1 MSDIKV
7 EGLRHVYSAKTPFE
21 KVALDGIDLEIPQGQ
36 LIGVIGHTGSGKSTF
51 VQHLN
56 ALLAPSE
63 GKIYVGGKDINADKL
78 SRKAVKSEVGLVF
91 QYPEYQLFAET
102 VREDVG
108 FGPKNMGLS
117 PEEIDRRVR
126 SAMEL
131 VGLAYEQFSE
141 KSPFEL
147 SGGEKRRA
155 ALAGIVAMEP
165 RYIVLDEPM
174 AGLDPRGRKEILSML
189 ESLRKRTSCAVIM
202 VSHSMD
208 DVAAHAE
215 RVLVLHKGQTAFL
228 DTPDKVFA
236 HGEELR
242 KMGLSLPEASRLSLL
257 LREKGLAVPEGLY
270 TMEKMQQWL
279 LEVLS

>member
-1 MSDIKV
+1 MPIVVNHLSHAYSNGGVLSMPALHDVSLTIQ
-7 EGLRHVYSAKTPFE
+7 EGEFLC
-21 KVALDGIDLEIPQGQ
+21 I
-36 LIGVIGHTGSGKSTF
+36 IGHTGSGKTTF

-56 ALLAPSE
+56 GLLLPTSGTVTVDGLAMEDKKLRKQIRSL
-63 GKIYVGGKDINADKL
+63 VGM
-78 SRKAVKSEVGLVF
+78 VF

-108 FGPKNMGLS
+108 FGPKNMGLG
-117 PEEIDRRVR
+117 EQEIDRRVR

-131 VGLAYEQFSE
+131 VGLPYEQFSE

-189 ESLRKRTSCAVIM
+189 EALRSRTGCSIIM

-215 RVLVLHKGQTAFL
+215 RVLVLHHGEMAYL
-228 DTPDKVFA
+228 DTPDKVFS
-236 HGEELR
+236 HGEELK

-257 LREKGLAVPEGLY
+257 LREKGVNVPEGLY
-270 TMEKMQQWL
+270 TMDRMQKWL
-279 LEVLS
+279 TEVLA

>member
-1 MSDIKV
+1 MPIVVTHLSHAYSNGGVLSMPVLHDVSLTIQ
-7 EGLRHVYSAKTPFE
+7 EGEFLC
-21 KVALDGIDLEIPQGQ
+21 I
-36 LIGVIGHTGSGKSTF
+36 IGHTGSGKTTF

-56 ALLAPSE
+56 GLLLPTSGTVTVDGLAMEDKKLRKQIRSL
-63 GKIYVGGKDINADKL
+63 VGM
-78 SRKAVKSEVGLVF
+78 VF

-108 FGPKNMGLS
+108 FGPKNMGLT
-117 PEEIDRRVR
+117 EQEIDRRVR

-131 VGLAYEQFSE
+131 VGLPYEQFSE

-174 AGLDPRGRKEILSML
+174 AGLDPRGRREILSML
-189 ESLRKRTSCAVIM
+189 ESLRKRTNCAIIM

-215 RVLVLHKGQTAFL
+215 RVLVLHHGEMAYL
-228 DTPDKVFA
+228 DTPDKVFS
-236 HGEELR
+236 HGEELK

-257 LREKGLAVPEGLY
+257 LREKGVDVPEGLY
-270 TMEKMQQWL
+270 TMDRMQKWL
-279 LEVLS
+279 TEVLA

>member
-1 MSDIKV
+1 MPVLHDVSLTIQ
-7 EGLRHVYSAKTPFE
+7 EGEFLC
-21 KVALDGIDLEIPQGQ
+21 I
-36 LIGVIGHTGSGKSTF
+36 IGHTGSGKTTF

-56 ALLAPSE
+56 GLLLPTSGTVTVDGLAMEDKKLRKQIRSL
-63 GKIYVGGKDINADKL
+63 VGM
-78 SRKAVKSEVGLVF
+78 VF

-108 FGPKNMGLS
+108 FGPKNMGLT
-117 PEEIDRRVR
+117 EQEIDRRVR

-131 VGLAYEQFSE
+131 VGLPYEQFSE

-174 AGLDPRGRKEILSML
+174 AGLDPRGRREILSML
-189 ESLRKRTSCAVIM
+189 ESLRKRTNCAIIM

-215 RVLVLHKGQTAFL
+215 RVLVLHHGEMAYL
-228 DTPDKVFA
+228 DTPDKVFS
-236 HGEELR
+236 HGEELK

-257 LREKGLAVPEGLY
+257 LREKGVDVPEGLY
-270 TMEKMQQWL
+270 TMDRMQKWL
-279 LEVLS
+279 TEVLA

>member
-1 MSDIKV
+1 MPIVV
-7 EGLRHVYSAKTPFE
+7 EHLSHAYSNAGVLSMP
-21 KVALDGIDLEIPQGQ
+21 ALQDVSLTIREREFLCI
-36 LIGVIGHTGSGKSTF
+36 IGHTGSGKTTF

-56 ALLAPSE
+56 GLLLPTS
-63 GKIYVGGKDINADKL
+63 GTVTVDGLSMGDKKLRRQIRSLVGM
-78 SRKAVKSEVGLVF
+78 VF

-108 FGPKNMGLS
+108 FGPKNMGLDVG
-117 PEEIDRRVR
+117 EIDRRVR

-131 VGLAYEQFSE
+131 VGLPYDLFSE

-174 AGLDPRGRKEILSML
+174 AGLDPQGRKEILAML
-189 ESLRKRTSCAVIM
+189 ESLRKRTGCGIIM

-215 RVLVLHKGQTAFL
+215 RVLVLHKGQVAFL

-242 KMGLSLPEASRLSLL
+242 TMGLSLPEASKLSIL
-257 LREKGLAVPEGLY
+257 LRQRGVQVPEGLY
-270 TMEKMQQWL
+270 TMDKMQQWL
-279 LEVLS
+279 LEVLA